1 MDSRKNI
8 IVVVIL
14 ITGFIFGVSF
24 STLYAQTHIVAGTA
38 CGCTLPIPILIPT
51 FSSLGVFIGS
61 IVYYLMFPKIEEKK
75 TRIRENRKMYETN
88 MRTVLTMLEKNE
100 REVIES
106 LMENNGKVLQSKLS
120 KKLGKVRT
128 FRTVENLKRRGIV
141 EKERYGKT
149 NYVKF
154 TDKFGLILR

>member
-1 MDSRKNI
+1 MNSRKNI

-61 IVYYLMFPKIEEKK
+61 IVYYLMFPKIEEKR
-75 TRIRENRKMYETN
+75 TRIRENKEKYETN
-88 MRTVLTMLEKNE
+88 LKTVLDMLEKNE
-100 REVIES
+100 KQVIEK
-106 LMENNGKVLQSKLS
+106 LIENNGKVLQSKLS
-120 KKLGKVRT
+120 KQLGKVKT
-128 FRTVENLKRRGIV
+128 FRTVENLRKRGIV

-149 NYVKF
+149 NFVKF
-154 TDKFGLILR
+154 TDKFKSLLH

>member
-1 MDSRKNI
+1 MGGKKNT

-61 IVYYLMFPKIEEKK
+61 IVYYLMFPKIEEKR
-75 TRIRENRKMYETN
+75 TRIKEIKERYETN
-88 MRTVLTMLEKNE
+88 LETVLDMLEKNE
-100 REVIES
+100 KQVIEE
-106 LMENNGKVLQSKLS
+106 LMKNKGKVLQSKLS
-120 KKLGKVRT
+120 KQLGKVKA
-128 FRTVENLKRRGIV
+128 FRTVENLRKRDIV

-154 TDKFGLILR
+154 TNKFGLLLD

>member
-75 TRIRENRKMYETN
+75 TKIKENKERYETN
-88 MRTVLTMLEKNE
+88 LKTVLDMLEKNE
-100 REVIES
+100 GQVIEK

-120 KKLGKVRT
+120 KELGKVRA
-128 FRTVENLKRRGIV
+128 FRTVENLRKRGIV

-154 TDKFGLILR
+154 TDKFGSLLS